1 MKKVLLS
8 SIIMFGVCSFV
19 TAQNATGSKLGKAQA
34 TTTSSSATPQK
45 AAVDASL
52 ATNDVDPVKPASSK
66 TNAVAAPAANVKA
79 AKEVKPADATTAVSA
94 DGVIIANDAAKKKEI
109 EKAEAA
115 AAKKN
120 KDN

>member
-19 TAQNATGSKLGKAQA
+19 TAQNATGSKLGKAEASTSA
-34 TTTSSSATPQK
+34 TATPQK
-45 AAVDASL
+45 AAVEVAL

-66 TNAVAAPAANVKA
+66 TKAVASPATHSKV
-79 AKEVKPADATTAVSA
+79 AKQTAPADAATAVTA
-94 DGVIIANDAAKKKEI
+94 DGVLIADDIAKKKEI

-115 AAKKN
+115 AKKN
-120 KDN
+120 KNN